1 MAESHLNHLTQ
12 MKSKQE
18 EEKSKHINSA
28 TISKIKYFLNIF
40 TCFTDIFISLN
51 NKINSCLSNCSIL
64 LQLLILLIPISIIM
78 IIIIFIIHVN
88 YYTNLYDFNF
98 SKVFKEEFFDLYITQ
113 LDDLNTE
120 LTPIIVKETKIDT
133 ENHIFFQA
141 YFKELSSVGFID
153 EDKNFLQNFTEDSTN
168 IFSQFNN
175 IPNVDVN
182 FSIPFDK
189 AKDRIDNRGNDKL
202 GGFAKIY
209 YYMFPYIWQ
218 ESFFKNLI
226 INQSFFMAYEF
237 EDGLYFDYYT
247 WEDVDARIITNEN
260 PLYFRFPNN
269 KYGFKLD
276 NNFVPNSY
284 FLNPY
289 IENTKFEH
297 NYFWEN
303 YYSEENWF
311 KMIDYDFRESINYD
325 DEHIT
330 QLSLAHLNL
339 ESNGNI
345 NKTFITYSQQYI
357 KNNGSYYIINIVFY
371 LSQLDLK
378 EGDDDYTFFVVRDN
392 FTGLLP
398 SENITERYS
407 DNVTFLAST
416 SDMTEYSLTE
426 MDYRFFHLGLYDNT
440 LKFTMNGISYDT
452 FNLGYFYNY
461 TEFYSSEKNG
471 EYDLKYFVSL
481 YLYKSLF
488 QNIKYTKI
496 KKNRTDIFLYNF
508 KDEEKVQQI
517 CEKIDFD
524 SYRTYLANAGVDCW
538 DKRNIIYHDEM
549 KFLYVTMDNDSNT
562 IDPIY
567 PYCSCLPLYCLKNYE
582 DLDENLD
589 NLEFVDEINL
599 PNKCQNKFMNYESLN
614 SYLEEDG
621 NNIMKFINSS
631 LNPIKYDYIK
641 FNYFELNQL
650 PGYFLFIISE
660 IKTTGE
666 IYIHTYYKLITKIEL
681 IIVILIILII
691 TSILSIFIIYK
702 SIEKYSLII
711 SDFKQKYEM
720 NIFRS
725 NTEEDSNSNSNFLI
739 SYNRIKKEKKI
750 ENQNINYEN
759 MQILETDNLISKNF
773 FNMNDNILL
782 DELFLIFSKTYNIS
796 RKDIEIFYSKQIHKS
811 KNQMKLN
818 MMKEKN
824 ELFELLSTFCFYSP
838 FFQLNLNFDY
848 NIYEYTDIM
857 KKYNHYVGRLE
868 NIDKEQANITR
879 NILYELI
886 STECI
891 ADYGL
896 ITNLNFKY
904 VTNIKSDSK
913 LNSIKYT
920 MFENIKNKQIKENPK
935 INEEIDNDDIPIKKL
950 VLKRKNVLINIFRN
964 RFESDDFLSYNQL
977 ENAFN
982 FFLVNSY
989 YKYSRQIAL
998 GKNIS

>member
-1 MAESHLNHLTQ
+1 
-12 MKSKQE
+12 
-18 EEKSKHINSA
+18 
-28 TISKIKYFLNIF
+28 
-40 TCFTDIFISLN
+40 
-51 NKINSCLSNCSIL
+51 
-64 LQLLILLIPISIIM
+64 
-78 IIIIFIIHVN
+78 
-88 YYTNLYDFNF
+88 
-98 SKVFKEEFFDLYITQ
+98 
-113 LDDLNTE
+113 
-120 LTPIIVKETKIDT
+120 
-133 ENHIFFQA
+133 
-141 YFKELSSVGFID
+141 
-153 EDKNFLQNFTEDSTN
+153 
-168 IFSQFNN
+168 
-175 IPNVDVN
+175 
-182 FSIPFDK
+182 
-189 AKDRIDNRGNDKL
+189 
-202 GGFAKIY
+202 
-209 YYMFPYIWQ
+209 
-218 ESFFKNLI
+218 
-226 INQSFFMAYEF
+226 
-237 EDGLYFDYYT
+237 
-247 WEDVDARIITNEN
+247 
-260 PLYFRFPNN
+260 
-269 KYGFKLD
+269 
-276 NNFVPNSY
+276 
-284 FLNPY
+284 
-289 IENTKFEH
+289 
-297 NYFWEN
+297 
-303 YYSEENWF
+303 
-311 KMIDYDFRESINYD
+311 
-325 DEHIT
+325 
-330 QLSLAHLNL
+330 
-339 ESNGNI
+339 
-345 NKTFITYSQQYI
+345 
-357 KNNGSYYIINIVFY
+357 
-371 LSQLDLK
+371 
-378 EGDDDYTFFVVRDN
+378 
-392 FTGLLP
+392 
-398 SENITERYS
+398 
-407 DNVTFLAST
+407 
-416 SDMTEYSLTE
+416 MTEYSLTE

-508 KDEEKVQQI
+508 KDGEKVQQI

-549 KFLYVTMDNDSNT
+549 KFLYVTMDNDSNI

-582 DLDENLD
+582 DLDENLI

-868 NIDKEQANITR
+868 NIDKEQANLTR